1 MGVRV
6 VEVDEVTPELVEAFV
21 RLTPLL
27 SKSNPAPGAE
37 QLGEICASPAT
48 VLLMAVD
55 DDGRFVGTLTLA
67 LFRIPTALRAWIED
81 VIVDDAARGQ
91 GIGEALTREAIRVA
105 GERGAKTVDLTSRPS
120 REAANRLYQRVGFE
134 LRDTNVWRLTLEA

>member
-1 MGVRV
+1 MGVRII
-6 VEVDEVTPELVEAFV
+6 EVDEVTPELVEAFV

-27 SKSNPAPGAE
+27 SKSNPGPDE
-37 QLGEICASPAT
+37 TQLQEIVGSPST

-55 DDGRFVGTLTLA
+55 DDGRYVGTLTLA
-67 LFRIPTALRAWIED
+67 LFRVPTALRAWIED

-105 GERGAKTVDLTSRPS
+105 AERGARTVDLTSRPS
-120 REAANRLYQRVGFE
+120 REAANRLYRRVGFE
-134 LRDTNVWRLTLEA
+134 LRDTNVYRFEL